1 MNIWG
6 KDAYM
11 YCDVMALFRGR
22 EVAEYLE
29 KNPSETFAAAMA
41 ALETRQSK
49 LFNALIQDWIEEL
62 KSHPTPIDRL
72 HQYLTTMEDE
82 GQQFRSSFPFHAFPA
97 RYSKEERLERALSIC
112 DETWMVWKRD
122 IPA

>member
-1 MNIWG
+1 MKIWG

-11 YCDVMALFRGR
+11 YSDVMALFWGR

-29 KNPSETFAAAMA
+29 KNPSETFAVAIEAFESA
-41 ALETRQSK
+41 QETHY
-49 LFNALIQDWIEEL
+49 NALSQDWIEEL
-62 KSHPTPIDRL
+62 KNHPTPIDRL
-72 HQYLTTMEDE
+72 HKYLTTMEDE

-97 RYSKEERLERALSIC
+97 RESKEEVLERVLSIC
-112 DETWMVWKRD
+112 DENWMIWKRD